1 MEICL
6 QFHKHAQENN
16 KINSPFAIRR
26 RYYVV
31 SLTLFGIWA
40 QFTCS
45 SKCMKINKTSR
56 RQNVPES
63 SGKVLNPEK
72 TMFPLYS
79 RQTNLQKASRI
90 VKGKHSASFDSFQP
104 LLMWLKLS
112 VSLARVRA
120 HSILRVPLELPALT
134 VGNAPVFT
142 TWKNGGG
149 KKRYRRVSTLWWRV
163 ETL

>member
-112 VSLARVRA
+112 VSLARTLNLARPSRA
-120 HSILRVPLELPALT
+120 PSTHRRERACFHYLE
-134 VGNAPVFT
+134 
-142 TWKNGGG
+142 KRRGG
-149 KKRYRRVSTLWWRV
+149 KRGIV
-163 ETL
+163 EWALYGGE